1 MDWKRLK
8 LLFTVCALSISL
20 TLGGCG
26 LTTSRTKNTQSN
38 NDSPYI
44 PVQDYVG
51 QGYSLPNGEKT
62 GEFAKTHKKEIV
74 DQVNKFFKDKYELE
88 VTTHNLV
95 GATSAV
101 VAFVESKGEPHF
113 HTSVIVGVDLDKQ
126 KVTGNVWAYEGAV
139 EGAITSGLYEMAYE
153 EEFRNLDRFAEAVVK
168 KYPVIGMPQQM
179 INHTVNVGY
188 AAPYYSLSTSEL
200 NFPEAYKAF
209 MNNHNI
215 SKQELRTLIQ
225 KQPFDKNGIDI
236 SLTFFMKEKH
246 ASPNQKIANEVIVE
260 FKKLKKI
267 APGNYGV
274 FIQSNDIIKRTCT
287 EKNYKGT
294 IPDKTDIIKIPGN

>member
-26 LTTSRTKNTQSN
+26 LTTNGTKQAQSEN
-38 NDSPYI
+38 ASPYI

-95 GATSAV
+95 GATNAV

-126 KVTGNVWAYEGAV
+126 KVTGNVWAYEGDV
-139 EGAITSGLYEMAYE
+139 EGSIMSGLYVMAYE
-153 EEFRNLDRFAEAVVK
+153 NEFKTLNSFVESIVK
-168 KYPVIGMPQQM
+168 KYPVIGKNQKA
-179 INHTVNVGY
+179 INNTGSGY
-188 AAPYYSLSTSEL
+188 VTPLYYVSMLDSD
-200 NFPEAYKAF
+200 FPKAYSAF
-209 MNNHNI
+209 MNDHKI
-215 SKQELRTLIQ
+215 SKQELRRLIQ
-225 KQPFDKNGIDI
+225 QQPFNREGVQIA
-236 SLTFFMKEKH
+236 LTFYMEEKY
-246 ASPNQKIANEVIVE
+246 ASPDQKIADETIGQ
-260 FKKLKKI
+260 FKTLKGI

-274 FIQSNDIIKRTCT
+274 FIQSNEILKRTGT
-287 EKNYKGT
+287 AKSHKGT
-294 IPDKTDIIKIPGN
+294 ITGKTDIIHEPEK